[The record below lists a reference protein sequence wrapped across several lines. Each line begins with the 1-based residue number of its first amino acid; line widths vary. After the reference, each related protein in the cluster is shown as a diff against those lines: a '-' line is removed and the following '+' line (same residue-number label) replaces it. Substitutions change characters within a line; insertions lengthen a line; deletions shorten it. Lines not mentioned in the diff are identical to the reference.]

1 MSKKKLNLSEA
12 LAGVDLESVVKESIR
27 KAAPGLVKES
37 YVSQPKSYDQ
47 VSEFVSEK
55 TKEAHTELYRKYV
68 ENLNQVSVELDTSER
83 ATDKVNS
90 SHSQFRSLK
99 LDETYNL
106 NAKWLHELFFAN
118 CFDPHSEL
126 YMESLAFMRF
136 QRDFGTFE
144 AWQKDLMACALT
156 CGNGWAVCGYNVHL
170 QRYVNTVVSNHS
182 QDVMIGLYPVVV
194 IDMWEHSYSRD
205 YLNDKK
211 SYLVAMM
218 REINWNVVEERVQK
232 AEQIAEVVK

>member
-1 MSKKKLNLSEA
+1 MSSKINLSEA

-47 VSEFVSEK
+47 VSEFVSQK
-55 TKEAHTELYRKYV
+55 TKEAHTELYERYI
-68 ENLNQVSVELDTSER
+68 ENLNKVSVELDTSER
-83 ATDKVNS
+83 ATEKVNS
-90 SHSQFRSLK
+90 AHSEYRSLK
-99 LDETYNL
+99 LDEIYNL

-126 YMESLAFMRF
+126 YMESLAFMRL

-144 AWQKDLMACALT
+144 AWQKDFMACALT

-170 QRYVNTVVSNHS
+170 QRYVNTIVSNHS
-182 QDVMIGLYPVVV
+182 QDVMVGLYPVVV
-194 IDMWEHSYSRD
+194 LDMWEHSYSRD